1 MVKKKVQATGDKV
14 EAKRAMIDHNN
25 KEISVVRQCE
35 LIGLAHSSCYY
46 KKAKNPGKESFYEK
60 AKQYLLNFYMKWPY
74 YGKRRMCNELKKQG
88 IKLCR
93 EKVKALMNELKIK
106 PIYPKPNL
114 SKPSKEHKKYP
125 YLLNN
130 VEITHTNQVWSTDI
144 TYVRMPYGFAYLS
157 AVIDWHSRFV
167 LSWKISTSLDGSF
180 CREALNEALEKYG
193 KPEIFNTD
201 QGVQYTDKKFVD
213 ILEKN
218 EIKISMDGKGRAL
231 DNIYIERLWRTV
243 KYEEIFMKSYKTVN
257 DLRREL
263 EKYFRFYNY
272 QRDHSAHNYKT
283 PWAIYSKNMT
293 EKALPKIAS

>member
-1 MVKKKVQATGDKV
+1 VVKKKVQATWDKV
-14 EAKRAMIDHNN
+14 ADKRAMIEQNN
-25 KEISVVRQCE
+25 DQISVVRQCE

-46 KKAKNPGKESFYEK
+46 KKSKNPEKEGFFEK
-60 AKQYLLNFYMKWPY
+60 VKGYLLNFYIKWPY

-88 IKLCR
+88 IELCR

-114 SKPSKEHKKYP
+114 SKPDKQHKKYP

-130 VEITHTNQVWSTDI
+130 VAITHANQVWSTDI
-144 TYVRMPYGFAYLS
+144 TYIRMPHGFVYLT

-167 LSWKISTSLDGSF
+167 LSWKVSTSLEGSF
-180 CREALNEALEKYG
+180 CRATLNEALEKYG

-201 QGVQYTDKKFVD
+201 QGVQYTDKKFTD
-213 ILEKN
+213 ILEKRA
-218 EIKISMDGKGRAL
+218 IKISMDGKGRAV

-243 KYEEIFMKSYKTVN
+243 KYEEIFLKSYNSVKELKT
-257 DLRREL
+257 EL

-283 PWAIYSKNMT
+283 PWSVYS
-293 EKALPKIAS
+293 EKMAEQTILISA